1 MFQTV
6 AFGGGWSRDEVLSIM
21 KDSRIGT
28 FGGVSLVLYIV
39 AKLALLS
46 DLGRKTSRW
55 VAFGSTGAGPVLVVS
70 HALARATS
78 APLVFSCQYIVD
90 KDDAKGDFYSWF
102 GRSRD
107 LLSVQRLA
115 LSCVT
120 ALSIAAVVLGVD
132 AALLGGIVV
141 IVCILSAR
149 NYGNR
154 VLGGVMGDFLGATIC
169 ITELVLYF
177 VFSICAAVLPDDGPI
192 RLVRPQLLD
201 SESPL
206 GETMPLFKLAI
217 TVVLLF
223 RVVRLLGALKSQAKV
238 TVTAR

>member
-1 MFQTV
+1 
-6 AFGGGWSRDEVLSIM
+6 VLSIM

-46 DLGRKTSRW
+46 DLGRETSRW

-107 LLSVQRLA
+107 LLSIARLA

-120 ALSIAAVVLGVD
+120 GFSIAAFVLGMD
-132 AALLGGIVV
+132 AAMLGGIVV

-149 NYGNR
+149 EYGNR
-154 VLGGVMGDFLGATIC
+154 TLGGVMGDFLGATIC
-169 ITELVLYF
+169 ITELILYF
-177 VFSICAAVLPDDGPI
+177 VFSACAAVLPDDGPI
-192 RLVRPQLLD
+192 RLVRPQWID
-201 SESPL
+201 SESAL
-206 GETMPLFKLAI
+206 AATMPLLKLAI
-217 TVVLLF
+217 TVFLLF
-223 RVVRLLGALKSQAKV
+223 RVVRVLGNVKSQEKA
-238 TVTAR
+238 